1 MILWL
6 DHLIFGN
13 GRGMK
18 SPYFD
23 SRFFWLNG
31 ELYTA
36 MSGFGAQLH
45 SYQWTHPKAGERR
58 RICGRDFIPLH
69 SSRRW
74 IRVEVAWSWVG
85 LPKDINEA
93 NEELRQ
99 LEKEL
104 GREHYGDRQ
113 YVKPTPVNRAA

>member
-23 SRFFWLNG
+23 SRFYWLDG
-31 ELYTA
+31 QLYTF
-36 MSGFGAQLH
+36 MPGFGAQLH

-58 RICGRDFIPLH
+58 KLGGREYRPLH
-69 SSRRW
+69 SHRRW
-74 IRVEVAWSWVG
+74 CRVCVAWATS
-85 LPKDINEA
+85 LPREIDDANAELHEIEA
-93 NEELRQ
+93 G
-99 LEKEL
+99 L
-104 GREHYGDRQ
+104 GRL
-113 YVKPTPVNRAA
+113 